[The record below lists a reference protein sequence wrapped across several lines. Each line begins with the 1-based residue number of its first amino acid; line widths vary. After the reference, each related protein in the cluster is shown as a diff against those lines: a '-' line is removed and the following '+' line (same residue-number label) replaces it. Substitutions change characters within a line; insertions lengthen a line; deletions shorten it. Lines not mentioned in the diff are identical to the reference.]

1 MSPILPT
8 LKIFVTVFALESQL
22 FLSFCSF
29 SSLWFTDEGKKI
41 HPMLL
46 VYERIL
52 SIPIPFGNEEMREST
67 EPGCSNL
74 LDALPFIIYLYV
86 LLLYFTNIIFTI
98 QGVKRH
104 QILSEKFP

>member
-8 LKIFVTVFALESQL
+8 LKIFVTVFALDSQL

-29 SSLWFTDEGKKI
+29 GSLWFTEEGKKI
-41 HPMLL
+41 HRMLL

-74 LDALPFIIYLYV
+74 LDAFPFIIIYLYV

-104 QILSEKFP
+104 QILS